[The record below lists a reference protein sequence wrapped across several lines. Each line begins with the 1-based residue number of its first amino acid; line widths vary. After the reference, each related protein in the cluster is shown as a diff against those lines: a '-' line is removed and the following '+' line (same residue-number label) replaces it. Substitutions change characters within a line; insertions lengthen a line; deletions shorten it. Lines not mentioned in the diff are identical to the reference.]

1 MANEKFA
8 RQTFIP
14 KIAAGI
20 VVSYVN
26 TITHFSITLSG
37 KFNLKEKLFRKEKK
51 KSCAQRKR
59 ERDHG
64 IKVTCYT
71 SKTERFLSQTVNMFK

>member
-8 RQTFIP
+8 RQTFVS

-59 ERDHG
+59 EGLWYKSNLLYFKDR
-64 IKVTCYT
+64 KV
-71 SKTERFLSQTVNMFK
+71 FKPDSEHV

>member
-1 MANEKFA
+1 MKNLQDKHLL
-8 RQTFIP
+8 R
-14 KIAAGI
+14 IAAGI

-59 ERDHG
+59 ER
-64 IKVTCYT
+64 IMV
-71 SKTERFLSQTVNMFK
+71 